1 MFLGPG
7 CSKAA
12 MPVAEA
18 IHYWNIVQV
27 SSLTCYVKSRINHI
41 TDILM
46 KPGEVK
52 IKDPDRNNELC
63 SIIGFHQM
71 PGFWRIFYTLL

>member
-7 CSKAA
+7 CSKAT

-27 SSLTCYVKSRINHI
+27 SSLMKF
-41 TDILM
+41 LM
-46 KPGEVK
+46 KLGKGE
-52 IKDPDRNNELC
+52 DHG
-63 SIIGFHQM
+63 IGDYDSSLPEQYGMLWNWFS
-71 PGFWRIFYTLL
+71 LK

>member
-27 SSLTCYVKSRINHI
+27 SSLTRYVKSRINHI

-46 KPGEVK
+46 KPGKSE
-52 IKDPDRNNELC
+52 DQR
-63 SIIGFHQM
+63 S
-71 PGFWRIFYTLL
+71 